1 MCIENTWIIADSK
14 RFLQIPRPI
23 ANPSRVEYR
32 GVFMDR
38 KLLIIDVAALGWD
51 LLQRHDR
58 GELAGLSFAPAEA
71 VLPAVTCTA
80 QASFRTAAAP
90 AAHGMVANGLYF
102 PELRKAM
109 FWEQSSALVSGERIW
124 SGLRGRGGKVAMLFW
139 QQSMGEQVDIV
150 MTPAPIHKHHGGMIQ
165 DCYCRPDW
173 LYEDAR
179 AGIGSPFKLRQYWG
193 PLASAKVGDWIA
205 RATARV
211 LTDPRLA
218 PELCLTYL
226 PTLDYDLQRHGP
238 RSPQAGKALDIL
250 AAQLHVIGLAAG
262 EGGYETIVFGDYA
275 IGPTSGPAALPNLA
289 LAEAGLLA
297 TRNVR
302 GMLYPDFH
310 TSRAFAIVDHEIA
323 HVHAADA
330 AAADEA
336 RQVLESTPGIAEVL
350 DAGAQR
356 AAGLYCPRS
365 GSLVAI
371 AAEGTWLAYPWWSQR
386 RCAPDYAAHVDIHSK
401 PGFDP
406 CELFF
411 GWPPMSTSL
420 DTSRIRGS
428 HGRVGPGREVAWA
441 STLELPRKPKS
452 LLDLAGQAKRL
463 LDE

>member
-1 MCIENTWIIADSK
+1 
-14 RFLQIPRPI
+14 
-23 ANPSRVEYR
+23 
-32 GVFMDR
+32 MDR

-58 GELAGLSFAPAEA
+58 AELEGLSFAPAEA
-71 VLPAVTCTA
+71 VFPAVTCVA

-90 AAHGMVANGLYF
+90 ADHGMVANGLYL
-102 PELRKAM
+102 PELRKPM

-124 SGLRGRGGKVAMLFW
+124 AGLRRRGGKVAILFW
-139 QQSMGEQVDIV
+139 QQSMGEQVDIL

-165 DCYCRPDW
+165 DCYCRPEW
-173 LYEDAR
+173 LYEDACK
-179 AGIGSPFKLRQYWG
+179 AIGSPFKLRQYWG

-211 LTDPRLA
+211 LTDSRLA
-218 PELCLTYL
+218 PEVCLTYL

-238 RSPQAGKALDIL
+238 HSPQAGKALDIL
-250 AAQLHVIGLAAG
+250 AAQLRVILLAAG
-262 EGGYETIVFGDYA
+262 EAGYETIVFGDYA
-275 IGPTSGPAALPNLA
+275 IAPTSGPAVLPNLA
-289 LAEAGLLA
+289 LAEAGLFA

-330 AAADEA
+330 SAADEA
-336 RQVLESTPGIAEVL
+336 REVLESTPGIADVL
-350 DAGAQR
+350 DAEAQ
-356 AAGLYCPRS
+356 AAIGLHCRRS
-365 GSLVAI
+365 GQLVAA
-371 AAEGTWLAYPWWSQR
+371 AAEGTWLAYPWWTQR
-386 RCAPDYAAHVDIHSK
+386 KQAPDYATHVDIHNK

-441 STLELPRKPKS
+441 STLELPQKPKS
-452 LLDLAGQAKRL
+452 LLDLAGQAKHI